1 MEESE
6 TVQSVR
12 TETLPLFSMDIA
24 TRMARALGAHSE
36 EDAKRLHEILN
47 DFSSFVGAFAY
58 TIAYY
63 LPKPG
68 PRPVNQRADLKK
80 SANAGKKFLGLVEAL
95 HWQTREL
102 ISAGYAREK
111 AVFTASSDKTISQA
125 YNQIANDIESTKRL
139 LENIQYAVEQI
150 DTSSKDK
157 LGNLEKLARHIVEA
171 YEIFTGE
178 PIRGER
184 SDKKNVP
191 AGKFMR
197 LGLNYI
203 TTNQYT
209 HSQIN
214 TAIRRAAEWSRKR
227 PETPEAG

>member
-6 TVQSVR
+6 TVQPVR

-24 TRMARALGAHSE
+24 TRMARVLGAHSE

-47 DFSSFVGAFAY
+47 DFSSFVGTFAY
-58 TIAYY
+58 TIAFH
-63 LPKPG
+63 LQKPG
-68 PRPVNQRADLKK
+68 PRPVQQRANLKK
-80 SANAGKKFLGLVEAL
+80 SANAGKKFLDLVEAL

-111 AVFTASSDKTISQA
+111 AVFTASSDKTVSQA
-125 YNQIANDIESTKRL
+125 YNQNANDIESTKRL

-157 LGNLEKLARHIVEA
+157 LGNLERLARHIVEA
-171 YEIFTGE
+171 FEAFMSE
-178 PIRGER
+178 PIWGER
-184 SDKKNVP
+184 SNKTNVP
-191 AGKFMR
+191 AGKFMKS
-197 LGLNYI
+197 GLNYI
-203 TTNQYT
+203 TSNQYPD
-209 HSQIN
+209 SQIN

-227 PETPEAG
+227 RETPEPG